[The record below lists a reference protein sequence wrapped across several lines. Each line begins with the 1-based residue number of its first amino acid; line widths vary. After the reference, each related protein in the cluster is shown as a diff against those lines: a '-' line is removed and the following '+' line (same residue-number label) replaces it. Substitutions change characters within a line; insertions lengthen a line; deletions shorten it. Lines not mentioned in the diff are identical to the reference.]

1 MTKLEE
7 LEAAYWAAVDAA
19 VANYAVSAADVRAA
33 QAAQAAR
40 AAAWNAYKDEL
51 KKTKEQTNAN

>member
-51 KKTKEQTNAN
+51 KKQENSND